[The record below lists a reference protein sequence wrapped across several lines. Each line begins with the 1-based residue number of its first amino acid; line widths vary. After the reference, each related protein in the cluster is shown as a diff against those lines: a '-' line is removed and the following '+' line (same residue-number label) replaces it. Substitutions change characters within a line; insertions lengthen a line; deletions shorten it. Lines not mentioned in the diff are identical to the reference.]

1 VDADWMQRSSLVIE
15 NEGRSGGVNILETVY
30 FSVVASLEIFKINSF
45 LKKSIKHICKACD
58 THRM

>member
-1 VDADWMQRSSLVIE
+1 MQRSSLVIE